1 MQMWFK
7 NRNYRNRERWKR
19 LGRGTV
25 RVIKVGRKRVLE
37 HIEEDFGEDCSG
49 NKKSYYARW

>member
-1 MQMWFK
+1 MWFK